1 MPGYAQMMPSAE
13 IVLLNGKFPVGDGN
27 STALAVAGE
36 QVVATGNDR
45 DIRRLVTP
53 RTTVL
58 DCDSRT
64 VIPGIVDAH
73 CHILA
78 TAAASLW
85 VDCRPSAT
93 RDVEEIV
100 DTLRRSA
107 ASGDGWIRGY
117 GYDDSPVGL
126 GRHLNRYDLDRVS
139 ITRPVR
145 VEHRSG
151 HACALNSHAL
161 GSVGIDRR
169 TPDPTGGVIAR
180 DHEGEPSGLLLE
192 MGDWLRDRAGG
203 SEDASPGQM
212 EQAIRDFGNRLL
224 AYGITAVTDAGPGNG
239 LDRWRYFQKVTGDG
253 TLPLRLTMM
262 VGFDRLE
269 EMQAAGLG
277 YGATANQG
285 LLAVGHAKIMLTAS
299 TGQLRPDPDRLVE
312 MVAHAHELGFP
323 AAIHAVERDAVVA
336 AALAI
341 GDAPPVKGGDGNRI
355 PDRIEHCAECPPD
368 VLELVAQ
375 SGAVVVPNPGFLHY
389 DGERYLRTVAADLL
403 PHLYPVAALADRQV
417 PVALGSDAPVVE
429 PNPWASMAAALS
441 RQTADGAD
449 IGGMQVPS
457 VSEALALHSGQ
468 RRIAPGMPADLAVV
482 EPNPFLISPAGLP
495 KVRAAATI
503 IAGRLV
509 WRDRPPSQ

>member
-1 MPGYAQMMPSAE
+1 
-13 IVLLNGKFPVGDGN
+13 
-27 STALAVAGE
+27 
-36 QVVATGNDR
+36 
-45 DIRRLVTP
+45 
-53 RTTVL
+53 
-58 DCDSRT
+58 
-64 VIPGIVDAH
+64 
-73 CHILA
+73 
-78 TAAASLW
+78 
-85 VDCRPSAT
+85 
-93 RDVEEIV
+93 
-100 DTLRRSA
+100 
-107 ASGDGWIRGY
+107 
-117 GYDDSPVGL
+117 
-126 GRHLNRYDLDRVS
+126 
-139 ITRPVR
+139 
-145 VEHRSG
+145 
-151 HACALNSHAL
+151 
-161 GSVGIDRR
+161 
-169 TPDPTGGVIAR
+169 
-180 DHEGEPSGLLLE
+180 

-503 IAGRLV
+503 VAGRLV